1 MKRFFY
7 PLMIICIVITAA
19 ASLSAREIESKFFI
33 GGSYDIGI
41 TYPGGELPYEWEPY
55 IAKGTAIGINGGYM
69 FTNTL
74 ALTAGIEYANKP
86 FAFYDDEVDDWV
98 IRAKFIDYLVG
109 VKFIFNIMTLEAG
122 LFYGVPT
129 GDWDLEFE
137 GTKVG
142 TYQNWVKSK
151 EIGSYFG
158 IGALIDLTESLS
170 LEIGTRFAGSHTDS
184 FDNDSGIKLRSRM
197 LSVRAGLLY
206 FF

>member
-1 MKRFFY
+1 MKKFLYLF
-7 PLMIICIVITAA
+7 MVICIVITAA
-19 ASLSAREIESKFFI
+19 ATLSAREIESKFFV
-33 GGSYDIGI
+33 GGSYDVGFVF
-41 TYPGGELPYEWEPY
+41 PGGELPYDWDSY
-55 IAKGTAIGINGGYM
+55 VAKGTAIGINGGYM

-86 FAFYDDEVDDWV
+86 FAINDNNADDWV
-98 IRAKFIDYLVG
+98 IGAKFIDYLVG
-109 VKFIFNIMTLEAG
+109 VKVIFNILTLEAG

-142 TYQNWVKSK
+142 TYQNWVKSN

-170 LEIGTRFAGSHTDS
+170 LEIGTRYAGSHTDS
-184 FDNDSGIKLRSRM
+184 FDNDSGIILRSRM

>member
-1 MKRFFY
+1 MKKFFF

-19 ASLSAREIESKFFI
+19 ATLSAREIESKFFI

-41 TYPGGELPYEWEPY
+41 VYPGGELPYDWDPY

-69 FTNTL
+69 ITNTI

-86 FAFYDDEVDDWV
+86 FAINDEEVDDW
-98 IRAKFIDYLVG
+98 IIGAKFIDYLIG
-109 VKFIFNIMTLEAG
+109 VKFIFNILTLEAG

-129 GDWDLEFE
+129 GTWDVEWE
-137 GTKVG
+137 GIKVD
-142 TYQNWVKSK
+142 TVNNSLKNK
-151 EIGSYFG
+151 EIGTYFG
-158 IGALIDLTESLS
+158 IGALIDLTDSLS
-170 LEIGTRFAGSHTDS
+170 LELGTRFAGSHTDS
-184 FDNDSGIKLRSRM
+184 FDNGSDIKLRSRM